1 MQETHQYLATVPFD
15 IYELHLLQLVAAH
28 GSFTKAAAAAGLT
41 QSAITRQVQGVEAR
55 LGLALFERTTRQVV
69 VTDAGAFLLKEGA
82 RLIGDVDSVLQQ
94 LRARFS
100 DVAKEVRLGVSKT
113 ISFSHLPGIVAAQR
127 KRCPDVG
134 LRVMHE
140 SSEVLLSKLD
150 GNAIDVAVLCP
161 PRRLPPSLRVVHRFS
176 DVFELIVPPDL
187 LPPSTSPDKK
197 PAQWNEWLRSQS
209 WLLIHEGSE
218 TGARLRSWMKRRGWP
233 GAVVTELDSF
243 DLIVNL
249 VSLGQG
255 VSLVPQ
261 RTLALYARRRRVQR
275 FVMGDRFTRELVV
288 LTRRNPKPPAHV
300 LEFVENVLF

>member
-15 IYELHLLQLVAAH
+15 IYELHLLNLVAAH

-41 QSAITRQVQGVEAR
+41 QSAITRQVQGVESR

-69 VTDAGAFLLKEGA
+69 ATDAGTFLLKEGA

-94 LRARFS
+94 LRARFT
-100 DVAKEVRLGVSKT
+100 DGAKEVRLGVSKT

-176 DVFELIVPPDL
+176 DAFELIVSPDL
-187 LPPSTSPDKK
+187 LPPSPSPDKK
-197 PAQWNEWLRSQS
+197 SARWDEWLRGQS

-218 TGARLRSWMKRRGWP
+218 TGGRLRSWMKRRGWL
-233 GAVVTELDSF
+233 GATVTELDSF

-255 VSLVPQ
+255 ISIVPQ

-275 FVMGDRFTRELVV
+275 FAMRERFTRELVV
-288 LTRRNPKPPAHV
+288 LARRNPKPPAHV